1 MTTQKKATGP
11 ERGAAAK
18 NANQQ
23 RHSTTGKRID
33 FAAINSAALGS
44 LPVLLER
51 WLPDG
56 HQHGHEWV
64 ARNPKRSDA
73 SRGSFSINTNSG
85 KWADF
90 ATGDKGGDVI
100 SLAAYLFN
108 LRQSEAARELAITL
122 GVSNG

>member
-1 MTTQKKATGP
+1 
-11 ERGAAAK
+11 
-18 NANQQ
+18 
-23 RHSTTGKRID
+23 
-33 FAAINSAALGS
+33 
-44 LPVLLER
+44 LLER

-73 SRGSFSINTNSG
+73 SRGSFSINVSSG

-108 LRQSEAARELAITL
+108 LRQSEAARELAATL